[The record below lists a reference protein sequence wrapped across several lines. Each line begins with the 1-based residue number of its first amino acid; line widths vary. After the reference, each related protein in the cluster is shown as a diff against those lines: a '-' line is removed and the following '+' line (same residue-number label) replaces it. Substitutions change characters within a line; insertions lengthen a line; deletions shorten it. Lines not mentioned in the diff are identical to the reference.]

1 MKDIRLKDYQVEI
14 IKGLLKEI
22 VEAGP
27 EAEKLA
33 KEKCDGSMA
42 YAFGFVEAR
51 TRDNAKVIMNL
62 LNEKGG
68 LK

>member
-14 IKGLLKEI
+14 IQKLLKEI

-27 EAEKLA
+27 EGERLA

-51 TRDNAKVIMNL
+51 TRDNAKVIIDL
-62 LNEKGG
+62 LNEEGG
-68 LK
+68 QK